1 MRTMDMIWL
10 ASALCGALAW
20 VPGWAGAA
28 DVSSR
33 TTQPTVRTLDFGVF
47 WPPRDPSQQPTNG
60 TQPLLDGQVVLWF
73 EGLRETRPV
82 IRLRVTL
89 TRRSDAAARERWNS
103 RLAFPEYDWMRQV
116 RVWDADQRWL
126 WPNVPYLLRFHGTE
140 RVERYGGVDPGKGV
154 DNDFAAVLLRKYD
167 PAGTQES
174 EDTRRA
180 PLVSAEWYPV
190 GPDRVDK
197 QTVVHGAQ
205 SDVFTLH
212 PGGTGEARSGWAGVW
227 LIYADF
233 MGAKLPEGWL
243 TDPEWAGGILAYF
256 EVRWTLGT
264 DGGCDVSVRQLA
276 PARSTGFAWERW
288 AARTRAASG
297 SSSPAKVSDLPARKA
312 PAME

>member
-1 MRTMDMIWL
+1 MRTMNMTWL

-116 RVWDADQRWL
+116 RSGTPINAGSGQMCRTSCGSTEPSASSGMAVW
-126 WPNVPYLLRFHGTE
+126 
-140 RVERYGGVDPGKGV
+140 DPGKGWTTISPPCSSGNMTRPARRKAKTPGAHHWCRRSGIRSARPGGQANRGSRGAV
-154 DNDFAAVLLRKYD
+154 GRIHAAPGRDWRGTVGLGGGVGDLCGFHGCQAARGLADGPGRGWGHSGLLRGAVD
-167 PAGTQES
+167 
-174 EDTRRA
+174 
-180 PLVSAEWYPV
+180 V
-190 GPDRVDK
+190 G
-197 QTVVHGAQ
+197 H
-205 SDVFTLH
+205 
-212 PGGTGEARSGWAGVW
+212 
-227 LIYADF
+227 
-233 MGAKLPEGWL
+233 
-243 TDPEWAGGILAYF
+243 
-256 EVRWTLGT
+256 
-264 DGGCDVSVRQLA
+264 
-276 PARSTGFAWERW
+276 
-288 AARTRAASG
+288 
-297 SSSPAKVSDLPARKA
+297 
-312 PAME
+312 